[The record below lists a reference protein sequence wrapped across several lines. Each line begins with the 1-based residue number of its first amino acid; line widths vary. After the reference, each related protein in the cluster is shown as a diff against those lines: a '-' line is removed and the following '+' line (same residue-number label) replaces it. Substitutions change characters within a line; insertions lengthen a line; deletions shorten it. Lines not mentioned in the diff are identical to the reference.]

1 MERVT
6 TKDLV
11 ATAHFLKPIDT
22 KGLDRHQVG
31 KICEERMREELR
43 RVWGERF
50 LEHDPNEANALSKAI
65 SHS

>member
-1 MERVT
+1 
-6 TKDLV
+6 
-11 ATAHFLKPIDT
+11 
-22 KGLDRHQVG
+22 
-31 KICEERMREELR
+31 MREELR